1 MSHTLGHTLGATQTP
16 PRKASDVATQPH
28 VFVAL
33 ECDRPLA
40 MSTRH
45 ALGDVAEVG
54 IGRGRERTSERI
66 NIAGARGLNLR
77 VPDRW
82 MSSAHAK
89 LTQSFGRWVLE
100 DLESKNGTV
109 VNGVA
114 AARHTLQDG
123 DVFECGHTLFLYRDA
138 IALRD
143 DEPRD
148 VDVGSAASGTPG
160 LLTLVPEFARD
171 LDKLRQLAPANVSIL
186 LLGESGTGK
195 EVIARALHELSR
207 RPGELVGVNC
217 GAIPDSL
224 IESELF
230 GHKKGAFSGAVA
242 DSPGLVRGAHEGT
255 LFLDEIADLPPASQ
269 AAFLR
274 VLQEREVRPV
284 GSTRSYPV
292 DIRLI
297 SATHQD
303 LLAKV
308 ESGAFRND
316 LFARIAGY
324 RVTLPPLRDRVEDI
338 PVLARHFLEES
349 WRRHHATRDDPP
361 TFSDA
366 AIDRL
371 QSYGWRGNVRELQNV
386 VGQMAVL
393 AASGAAIAAD
403 EIALP
408 EDAESQAASNGTP
421 ASVLNEAYH
430 VAKER
435 VLSSFER
442 DYLTRLVARASGNMS
457 RAARLASVDRTTLYR
472 LLERHKLRR
481 EDQDEYVN
489 TPEAGE

>member
-324 RVTLPPLRDRVEDI
+324 RVTLPPLRDRVEDLGFLI
-338 PVLARHFLEES
+338 GMLLRRVAGERADAVEIDCEGARALFRYRWPLNIRELETALQTSVVLAGDGPIALEHLPE
-349 WRRHHATRDDPP
+349 P
-361 TFSDA
+361 
-366 AIDRL
+366 
-371 QSYGWRGNVRELQNV
+371 VRERT
-386 VGQMAVL
+386 A
-393 AASGAAIAAD
+393 
-403 EIALP
+403 
-408 EDAESQAASNGTP
+408 GTP
-421 ASVLNEAYH
+421 ANAAAAGSTPPVLTGEQQQH
-430 VAKER
+430 RDELVALFR
-435 VLSSFER
+435 QHQGNVSA
-442 DYLTRLVARASGNMS
+442 VARATGK
-457 RAARLASVDRTTLYR
+457 DRKQIQRWIKRYELDPESYR
-472 LLERHKLRR
+472 
-481 EDQDEYVN
+481 
-489 TPEAGE
+489 